1 MKYIINGKP
10 VTVDR
15 ELTDAEIDEI
25 AADLSGSIPTGGNP
39 PAPEAQPQ
47 MSAAERM
54 FNNALMGAAAVPV
67 LGAGARAL
75 QLATRGGKAAPYTAN
90 LAKALLPQS
99 GRALTA
105 EGVIGATS
113 GLVGGEVGQQV
124 AQKFG
129 EPYRQAGEFVGGL
142 GSGMFANTVARNV
155 PEMAMGAWKAQTGNI
170 VDDVA
175 AAAGGVRARGRL
187 SQAMEANPTLSDDLL
202 RAKEIE
208 ASTGVKLPVTAASK
222 GDTTLTG
229 LVSSQT
235 SRGENASFTAFMA
248 NQEKEA
254 LEAVKQAQRRL
265 AGDPKNA
272 EAIAQVEAKKVELE
286 NFRR

>member
-25 AADLSGSIPTGGNP
+25 AADLSGSIPTGGNA

-99 GRALTA
+99 GRA
-105 EGVIGATS
+105 V
-113 GLVGGEVGQQV
+113 
-124 AQKFG
+124 
-129 EPYRQAGEFVGGL
+129 R
-142 GSGMFANTVARNV
+142 
-155 PEMAMGAWKAQTGNI
+155 PE
-170 VDDVA
+170 
-175 AAAGGVRARGRL
+175 L
-187 SQAMEANPTLSDDLL
+187 SAP
-202 RAKEIE
+202 
-208 ASTGVKLPVTAASK
+208 
-222 GDTTLTG
+222 
-229 LVSSQT
+229 
-235 SRGENASFTAFMA
+235 
-248 NQEKEA
+248 
-254 LEAVKQAQRRL
+254 RRL
-265 AGDPKNA
+265 AG
-272 EAIAQVEAKKVELE
+272 
-286 NFRR
+286 FSR